1 MLELL
6 LFFFLE
12 ILNNFHDIFIETRAT
27 KNSSANH
34 KIYKILH
41 HKIYLEEQKK
51 NFSLENRRFMENLII
66 V

>member
-1 MLELL
+1 MT
-6 LFFFLE
+6 
-12 ILNNFHDIFIETRAT
+12 FITETRAT
-27 KNSSANH
+27 KDSSANH

-51 NFSLENRRFMENLII
+51 SHFGKQEIHGESYNCFEKVSFNLIS

>member
-51 NFSLENRRFMENLII
+51 KSQFGK
-66 V
+66 